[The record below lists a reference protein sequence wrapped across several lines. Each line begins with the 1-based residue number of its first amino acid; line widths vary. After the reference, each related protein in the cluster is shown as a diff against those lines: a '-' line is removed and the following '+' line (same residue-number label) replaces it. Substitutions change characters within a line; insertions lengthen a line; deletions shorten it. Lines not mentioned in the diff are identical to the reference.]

1 MDSNQLPDNNY
12 SPAPMPNN
20 EYPNNGYQNNTYPN
34 NVNPNNGY
42 QNNTY
47 PNNVNPNNG
56 YPNNGYENNEYQ
68 NNVYPNN
75 GYQNNNYP
83 NNVNLNN
90 GYQPNVYQNNQQPV
104 NNYPAN
110 AYPNATN
117 TSAHKSKYTWL
128 IVVIVVA
135 IVAVG
140 GYVISKP
147 HYNSTNL
154 KPHYN
159 CSAPKSANIEEYV
172 HCHSEEA
179 KKLTNGFNDATSSSP
194 FNITFAT
201 KGDQLNINAKFKKH
215 LSDLEITAL
224 KTGMQTYGD
233 SLSNLMPQSASD
245 EMKEKIIAPVR
256 IHFSFSNDDGT
267 FIADKEFS
275 FNN

>member
-20 EYPNNGYQNNTYPN
+20 EY
-34 NVNPNNGY
+34 PNNGY

-117 TSAHKSKYTWL
+117 TSAYKSKYTWL

-140 GYVISKP
+140 GYVISTNLKP

-194 FNITFAT
+194 FNITSAT
-201 KGDQLNINAKFKKH
+201 KGDQLNINAKFKRH

-224 KTGMQTYGD
+224 KTGIQTYGD

-275 FNN
+275 SNN

>member
-1 MDSNQLPDNNY
+1 MDPNQLSDNNY
-12 SPAPMPNN
+12 PPAPMPNN

-42 QNNTY
+42 QNNGY
-47 PNNVNPNNG
+47 ENNG
-56 YPNNGYENNEYQ
+56 YQNNGYQNNGYQNNGYQNNGYENNGYQ
-68 NNVYPNN
+68 NN

-83 NNVNLNN
+83 NNVNPNN

-110 AYPNATN
+110 AYPNPTN
-117 TSAHKSKYTWL
+117 KIAHKSKFIWL
-128 IVVIVVA
+128 ISVIVV
-135 IVAVG
+135 VVVTVG
-140 GYVISKP
+140 GYVIL
-147 HYNSTNL
+147 TNL

-159 CSAPKSANIEEYV
+159 CAAPKSANIEEYV
-172 HCHSEEA
+172 HCHPEKA

-194 FNITFAT
+194 FNITFDT
-201 KGDQLNINAKFKKH
+201 KGDQLNINAKFKRH

-233 SLSNLMPQSASD
+233 SLSSMMPQLAND
-245 EMKEKIIAPVR
+245 DMKEKIIAPVR
-256 IHFSFSNDDGT
+256 VHLIFSNDDGT

-275 FNN
+275 SNN

>member
-1 MDSNQLPDNNY
+1 MDPNQLPDNNY

-56 YPNNGYENNEYQ
+56 YQNNGYG
-68 NNVYPNN
+68 NNVYQNN

-83 NNVNLNN
+83 NNVNPNN

-110 AYPNATN
+110 AYPNPTN
-117 TSAHKSKYTWL
+117 TIAHKSKYIWL
-128 IVVIVVA
+128 ITVIVVA

-140 GYVISKP
+140 GYVI
-147 HYNSTNL
+147 L

-159 CSAPKSANIEEYV
+159 CSALRSANIEEYV
-172 HCHSEEA
+172 HCHPEKIE
-179 KKLTNGFNDATSSSP
+179 KATSALASNGSP
-194 FNITFAT
+194 FNVTFDA
-201 KGDQLNINAKFKKH
+201 KGDQLNINAKSKKH
-215 LSDLEITAL
+215 LSDWEITEL
-224 KTGMQTYGD
+224 RNGIQSYGD
-233 SLSNLMPQSASD
+233 SLSSMMSQSAKD
-245 EMKEKIIAPVR
+245 EMKEKVIAPVR
-256 IHFSFSNDDGT
+256 VHFIFSNDDGT
-267 FIADKEFS
+267 FITDKEFS
-275 FNN
+275 YNN

>member
-42 QNNTY
+42 
-47 PNNVNPNNG
+47 
-56 YPNNGYENNEYQ
+56 PNNGYENNEYQ
-68 NNVYPNN
+68 NNVYPNNGYPNN

-117 TSAHKSKYTWL
+117 TSAHKSKYIWL
-128 IVVIVVA
+128 ITVIVVA

-140 GYVISKP
+140 GYVILKP

>member
-1 MDSNQLPDNNY
+1 MDPNQLPDNNY
-12 SPAPMPNN
+12 SPDPMPNN

-42 QNNTY
+42 
-47 PNNVNPNNG
+47 PNNG
-56 YPNNGYENNEYQ
+56 YGNNGYQ
-68 NNVYPNN
+68 NNGYPNN

-83 NNVNLNN
+83 NNVNPNN
-90 GYQPNVYQNNQQPV
+90 GYQPNLYQNNQQPV

-117 TSAHKSKYTWL
+117 TSAHKSKYIWL

-140 GYVISKP
+140 GYVIS
-147 HYNSTNL
+147 TNL

-159 CSAPKSANIEEYV
+159 CAAPKSANIEEYV
-172 HCHSEEA
+172 HCHPEEA

-194 FNITFAT
+194 FNITFDT
-201 KGDQLNINAKFKKH
+201 KGDQLNINAKFKRH

-245 EMKEKIIAPVR
+245 DMKEKIIAPVR
-256 IHFSFSNDDGT
+256 VHFIFSNDDGT

-275 FNN
+275 SNN

>member
-1 MDSNQLPDNNY
+1 MDPNQLSDNNY
-12 SPAPMPNN
+12 PPAPMPNN

-42 QNNTY
+42 QNNGY
-47 PNNVNPNNG
+47 GNNGYQNNG
-56 YPNNGYENNEYQ
+56 YPNS
-68 NNVYPNN
+68 

-83 NNVNLNN
+83 NNVNPNN

-117 TSAHKSKYTWL
+117 TSAHKSKYIWL
-128 IVVIVVA
+128 ITVIVVA

-140 GYVISKP
+140 GYVI
-147 HYNSTNL
+147 L

-159 CSAPKSANIEEYV
+159 CAAPKSANIEEYV
-172 HCHSEEA
+172 HCHPEKA
-179 KKLTNGFNDATSSSP
+179 KKLTNGFNEATSSSP
-194 FNITFAT
+194 FNITFDT

-233 SLSNLMPQSASD
+233 SLSNLMPQSAKD
-245 EMKEKIIAPVR
+245 DMKEKVIAPVR
-256 IHFSFSNDDGT
+256 MHFIFSNDDGT

-275 FNN
+275 SNN